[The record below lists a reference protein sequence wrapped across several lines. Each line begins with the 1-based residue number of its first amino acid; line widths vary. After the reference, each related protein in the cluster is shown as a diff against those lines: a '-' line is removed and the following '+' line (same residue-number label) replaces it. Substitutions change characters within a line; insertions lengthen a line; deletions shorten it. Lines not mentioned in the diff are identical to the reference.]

1 MQTIIRWKF
10 SHQIFISRSK
20 ERPVAGGGGVFIA
33 VHSKYL
39 ATCESSLDSDCEI
52 AWIKMHIQGVKPLK
66 IGCYY
71 RPTDNNASNVYEL
84 GNSLDKISK
93 RGSSLPNIFVT
104 GDFNVPDIDWQTT
117 RNKPNPQYG
126 LEVNNSM
133 CDILTEN
140 DLTQCNDK
148 PTRENNILDLVCSTN
163 PDLITNLQIYPG
175 MSDHC
180 LVITELNM
188 KAKLAK
194 KKPRQIY
201 LFKRGN
207 LDGMREDM
215 ENLYR
220 NSFQGSDDT
229 MPVELMWDT
238 FKENMV
244 DSINKHPPPRKQH
257 LKDSTYHTLL

>member
-1 MQTIIRWKF
+1 
-10 SHQIFISRSK
+10 
-20 ERPVAGGGGVFIA
+20 
-33 VHSKYL
+33 
-39 ATCESSLDSDCEI
+39 
-52 AWIKMHIQGVKPLK
+52 
-66 IGCYY
+66 
-71 RPTDNNASNVYEL
+71 
-84 GNSLDKISK
+84 
-93 RGSSLPNIFVT
+93 
-104 GDFNVPDIDWQTT
+104 
-117 RNKPNPQYG
+117 
-126 LEVNNSM
+126 
-133 CDILTEN
+133 
-140 DLTQCNDK
+140 
-148 PTRENNILDLVCSTN
+148 
-163 PDLITNLQIYPG
+163 
-175 MSDHC
+175 
-180 LVITELNM
+180 M

-244 DSINKHPPPRKQH
+244 DSINKHPPPPRKQH